1 MSGVFS
7 GIAQEVRSVFLLP
20 FIDKLDNVI
29 SFVQPIAT
37 VSFLL
42 FITIYGY
49 LILMGKVQAPAKEF
63 LWRVGV
69 ITLVLTLAF
78 SKPLYERYVM
88 GPTVHATTL
97 LTKLTSIESRQSSSF
112 GWLGSGTTV
121 KVGFAERN
129 LFDNNQSYFEALD
142 IIFESV
148 NIFTTAMMQAVDD
161 FKTIMP
167 DKVKDLNA
175 GLPENA
181 TDDQR
186 AKAQE
191 QIDKATANFNEG
203 ATMAQMVTVGV
214 IGVILTGAVM
224 VYLTAGALLLL
235 NHVFLVVLLVLGP
248 IFVALSAF
256 KLTRDYAKKWL
267 VKVVTVAL
275 TLALVLGVLGFVL
288 KMQGSVSG
296 QLCRVTVTLQ
306 KQMMKQTTLTP
317 NESAQL
323 QIQSDFIKSSV
334 LARLDNLATNYA
346 NPLNDNGS
354 LARSIKQGCVQAV
367 AAAENENSNLLFV
380 AMQYLVLCM
389 IFSRLITEMANL
401 ASAVIGASG
410 MNASA
415 SEVSGSAQGT
425 MNRGVAK
432 SSYSARGVSGGS
444 GSGGPK

>member
-1 MSGVFS
+1 MHK
-7 GIAQEVRSVFLLP
+7 
-20 FIDKLDNVI
+20 FI
-29 SFVQPIAT
+29 
-37 VSFLL
+37 
-42 FITIYGY
+42 
-49 LILMGKVQAPAKEF
+49 
-63 LWRVGV
+63 
-69 ITLVLTLAF
+69 
-78 SKPLYERYVM
+78 
-88 GPTVHATTL
+88 
-97 LTKLTSIESRQSSSF
+97 
-112 GWLGSGTTV
+112 
-121 KVGFAERN
+121 
-129 LFDNNQSYFEALD
+129 
-142 IIFESV
+142 
-148 NIFTTAMMQAVDD
+148 AVDD